1 MNEIKNKNEQLTE
14 QELILKDMATTLSD
28 AFLEY
33 AGYNIQRR
41 GVPDARDG
49 LKWGARQIL
58 HAQWLNKLI
67 HEKPFKKAAKSVAA
81 ATGYSYTHGDTSA
94 YGTLIRMAKPFA
106 YRYTLQDCRGNYGT
120 QMNPKDHAA
129 SRYAELR
136 GSEIAEFLLKDIEKN
151 TVDDWEDTYD
161 LEGQFP
167 KVLPSKGFYNLA
179 NGAMAI
185 SSGMTVSIPQFNI
198 VELNESLKKLLLN
211 PSIDEDDLIIMPDF
225 CTGAILLNE
234 DEVRQSL
241 KKGYGSSC
249 KLRSVIE
256 FDDKERCLKVKEL
269 PYSVYTNTI
278 CNELANLIA
287 NDENC
292 KIKSYVDYT
301 KRKVDLW
308 IYLDKKTSADT
319 ALKYL
324 YKNTSLQYF
333 FPINMNLLDNGE
345 KPKTFGWKELLQCR
359 IKYEK
364 EVYIKSFKYDLE
376 KIENRIH
383 IINGLLKAY
392 DVIDEVITTIK
403 TSNSS
408 SEANTKLQELLNIDK
423 VQAKAIL
430 DLKLSRL
437 SKIDITKLISELD
450 KLSIDKNKI
459 IDILND
465 EELLNDE
472 IIKGWED
479 ISKKFGDARRTQVMN
494 IESDEDEEPK
504 EIKSLSISLT
514 NKNNIY
520 ATEISTLYVQRRNSV
535 GTKVKLD
542 KDEYIIS
549 NITANNNDVILF
561 FTKGTSC
568 NCHKL
573 AGTEIPIEQ
582 KTPLETLLNLNS
594 SEKVL
599 ELINFNKKDI
609 KENIIFVTKKGMI
622 KKTKFIEY
630 NTRRAGGI
638 KALELDKDDELLNVI
653 FTNDENIGI
662 VTEKGRL
669 LICPTKD
676 IRPIGRVTK
685 GVKGIKL
692 DDGDYV
698 AAAHIVPKDTQEI
711 ISISNKGYFKKTA
724 FSEFGVTAR
733 YTKGQRIQK
742 LKDKNEYIADFFPL
756 KDEKNIVI
764 ISSGA
769 QLKIS
774 TNSIPTLSKNTLGV
788 KSIKLKEKDTV
799 VSLSKE

>member
-1 MNEIKNKNEQLTE
+1 MNKIEQLTE

-58 HAQWLNKLI
+58 HAQWINKLI

-179 NGAMAI
+179 NGATAI

-211 PSIDEDDLIIMPDF
+211 PSINEDDLIIMPDF

-241 KKGYGSSC
+241 KKGYGFSC

-292 KIKSYVDYT
+292 KIKNYVDYT

-359 IKYEK
+359 INYEK
-364 EVYIKSFKYDLE
+364 KVYIKSFKYDLE

-408 SEANTKLQELLNIDK
+408 SEANIELQKLLNIDK
-423 VQAKAIL
+423 TQAKAIL

-437 SKIDITKLISELD
+437 SKIDITKLVSELD
-450 KLSIDKNKI
+450 KLNIDKNKI
-459 IDILND
+459 IDILNN
-465 EELLNDE
+465 EKLLNDE
-472 IIKGWED
+472 IIRGWED
-479 ISKKFGDARRTQVMN
+479 ISKKFGDARRTQILN
-494 IESDEDEEPK
+494 IEGEEEEPR
-504 EIKSLSISLT
+504 EIKTLSINLT
-514 NKNNIY
+514 NKNNLIVNE
-520 ATEISTLYVQRRNSV
+520 TSTLYTQRRNSV
-535 GTKVKLD
+535 GSKFKLD
-542 KDEYIIS
+542 KDEYIS
-549 NITANNNDVILF
+549 TNIVAQNNDTILF
-561 FTKGTSC
+561 FTAGTNNC
-568 NCHKL
+568 NCFKL
-573 AGTEIPIEQ
+573 SGADLPIEQ
-582 KTPLETLLNLNS
+582 KIPLEALLQLSPN
-594 SEKVL
+594 EYVI
-599 ELINFNKKDI
+599 EMTAFNKSNTKP
-609 KENIIFVTKKGMI
+609 NILFITKKGMI
-622 KKTKFIEY
+622 KKSLITEY
-630 NTRRAGGI
+630 NTKRKGGI
-638 KALELDKDDELLNVI
+638 KALDLAADDELISVLFI
-653 FTNDENIGI
+653 DEEALSLC
-662 VTEKGRL
+662 TKQGRFL
-669 LICPTKD
+669 LCNTAD
-676 IRPIGRVTK
+676 IRPIGRVS
-685 GVKGIKL
+685 KGIKGINL
-692 DDGDYV
+692 DDNDYV
-698 AAAHIVPKDTQEI
+698 VSGHIVPENTKTFVSVSE
-711 ISISNKGYFKKTA
+711 SGYIKQTKKA
-724 FSEFGVTAR
+724 EFNIAGR
-733 YTKGQRIQK
+733 NTKGQRIQK
-742 LKDKNEYIADFFPL
+742 LKDKQDAIIDCLP
-756 KDEKNIVI
+756 IVDQKEI
-764 ISSGA
+764 LVISSGA
-769 QLKIS
+769 QLKIKLQDVP
-774 TNSIPTLSKNTLGV
+774 ILSKNTQGV
-788 KSIKLKEKDTV
+788 KSIKIKENEKV
-799 VSLSKE
+799 VCLS

>member
-14 QELILKDMATTLSD
+14 QELILKDMAATLSD

-58 HAQWLNKLI
+58 HAQWINKLI

-106 YRYTLQDCRGNYGT
+106 YRYMLQDCRGNYGT

-151 TVDDWEDTYD
+151 TIDDWEDTYD

-241 KKGYGSSC
+241 KKGYGFSC
-249 KLRSVIE
+249 KLRSIIE

-292 KIKSYVDYT
+292 KIKNYVDYT

-308 IYLDKKTSADT
+308 IYLDKKTSVDT

-359 IKYEK
+359 INYEK
-364 EVYIKSFKYDLE
+364 KVYIKSFKYDLE

-408 SEANTKLQELLNIDK
+408 SEANVKLQKLLNIDK
-423 VQAKAIL
+423 MQAKAIL

-437 SKIDITKLISELD
+437 SKIDITKLVSELD
-450 KLSIDKNKI
+450 KLNIDKNKI
-459 IDILND
+459 VDILSN

-472 IIKGWED
+472 IIKGWENV
-479 ISKKFGDARRTQVMN
+479 SKKFGDARRTQIMN
-494 IESDEDEEPK
+494 IEGDEEEEPK
-504 EIKSLSISLT
+504 EIKTLSISLT
-514 NKNNIY
+514 NKNNLY

-535 GTKVKLD
+535 GTKFKLD

-549 NITANNNDVILF
+549 NITANNNDTILF

-568 NCHKL
+568 NCYKL
-573 AGTEIPIEQ
+573 AGTGIPIEQ
-582 KTPLETLLNLNS
+582 KTPLEALLNLNPA
-594 SEKVL
+594 EKVL
-599 ELINFNKKDI
+599 ELVNFNKKSI
-609 KENIIFVTKKGMI
+609 KENIIFITKNGMI

-638 KALELDKDDELLNVI
+638 KALELEKNDELLNVI
-653 FTNDENIGI
+653 FTNDDNIGI
-662 VTEKGRL
+662 ATEKGRL

-676 IRPIGRVTK
+676 IRAIGRVTK

-698 AAAHIVPKDTQEI
+698 AAAHIIPKDTQEI
-711 ISISNKGYFKKTA
+711 ISISNKGYFKRTS
-724 FSEFGVTAR
+724 FSDFGVTAR
-733 YTKGQRIQK
+733 YTKGQRVQK
-742 LKDKNEYIADFFPL
+742 FKDKQEYIADFLPL
-756 KDEKNIVI
+756 NGEKNIVI
-764 ISSGA
+764 ISSSA
-769 QLKIS
+769 QLKVL
-774 TNSIPTLSKNTLGV
+774 TETIPLLSKNTLGV
-788 KSIKLKEKDTV
+788 KSIKLKEKDIV
-799 VSLSKE
+799 VSLSKV

>member
-1 MNEIKNKNEQLTE
+1 MNKIEQLTE

-58 HAQWLNKLI
+58 HAQWINKLI

-179 NGAMAI
+179 NGATAI

-211 PSIDEDDLIIMPDF
+211 PSINEDDLIIMPDF

-241 KKGYGSSC
+241 KKGYGFSC

-292 KIKSYVDYT
+292 KIKNYVDYT

-359 IKYEK
+359 INYEK
-364 EVYIKSFKYDLE
+364 KVYIKSFKYDLE

-408 SEANTKLQELLNIDK
+408 SEANIELQKLLNIDK
-423 VQAKAIL
+423 TQAKAIL

-437 SKIDITKLISELD
+437 SKIDITKLVSELD
-450 KLSIDKNKI
+450 KLNIDKNKI
-459 IDILND
+459 IDILNN
-465 EELLNDE
+465 EKLLNDE
-472 IIKGWED
+472 IIRGWED
-479 ISKKFGDARRTQVMN
+479 ISKKFGDARRTQILN
-494 IESDEDEEPK
+494 IEGEEEEPR
-504 EIKSLSISLT
+504 EIKTLSINLT
-514 NKNNIY
+514 NKNNLIVNE
-520 ATEISTLYVQRRNSV
+520 TSTLYTQRRNSV
-535 GTKVKLD
+535 GSKFKLD
-542 KDEYIIS
+542 KDEYIS
-549 NITANNNDVILF
+549 TNIVAQNNDIILF
-561 FTKGTSC
+561 FTAGTNNC
-568 NCHKL
+568 NCFKL
-573 AGTEIPIEQ
+573 SGADLPIEQ
-582 KTPLETLLNLNS
+582 KTPLEALLQLSPN
-594 SEKVL
+594 EYVI
-599 ELINFNKKDI
+599 EMTAFNKSNTKP
-609 KENIIFVTKKGMI
+609 NILFITKKGMI
-622 KKTKFIEY
+622 KKSLITEY
-630 NTRRAGGI
+630 NTKRKGGI
-638 KALELDKDDELLNVI
+638 KALDLAADDELISVLFI
-653 FTNDENIGI
+653 DKEALSLCT
-662 VTEKGRL
+662 KQGRFL
-669 LICPTKD
+669 LCNTAD
-676 IRPIGRVTK
+676 IRPIGRVS
-685 GVKGIKL
+685 KGIKGINL
-692 DDGDYV
+692 DDDDYV
-698 AAAHIVPKDTQEI
+698 VSGHIVPENTKTFV
-711 ISISNKGYFKKTA
+711 SISESGYIKQTKKA
-724 FSEFGVTAR
+724 EFNIAGR
-733 YTKGQRIQK
+733 NTKGQRIQK
-742 LKDKNEYIADFFPL
+742 LKDKQDAIIDCLP
-756 KDEKNIVI
+756 IVDQKEI
-764 ISSGA
+764 LVISSGA
-769 QLKIS
+769 QLKIKLQDV
-774 TNSIPTLSKNTLGV
+774 PTLSKNTQGV
-788 KSIKLKEKDTV
+788 KSIKIKENEKV
-799 VSLSKE
+799 VCLS